1 MRKQILL
8 SFVLIISFGCSS
20 RPGKNSVPEKVI
32 VTDSLVYFSYD
43 KEVIST
49 ELKWDTLNIV
59 TTNQFAYYPFG
70 KYFSIEEFNNSLK
83 SFILGVEQQYPYNDT
98 LLDLRVLY
106 NLTYKDSKIKV
117 LTDPDNK
124 TIEIVSGKILNPEVV
139 FVNGFQVGM
148 TKAAFIDSLFSINP
162 VDFPKIKVVEIE
174 SGLMG
179 IWHYYKFE
187 QDTLKSILLDTDY
200 QFNK

>member
-83 SFILGVEQQYPYNDT
+83 SFILGVEQQYP
-98 LLDLRVLY
+98 
-106 NLTYKDSKIKV
+106 
-117 LTDPDNK
+117 
-124 TIEIVSGKILNPEVV
+124 
-139 FVNGFQVGM
+139 
-148 TKAAFIDSLFSINP
+148 
-162 VDFPKIKVVEIE
+162 
-174 SGLMG
+174 
-179 IWHYYKFE
+179 
-187 QDTLKSILLDTDY
+187 
-200 QFNK
+200 

>member
-1 MRKQILL
+1 MGKQILL
-8 SFVLIISFGCSS
+8 FFVLIISFGCGSK
-20 RPGKNSVPEKVI
+20 PEKGSVPEKVT

-43 KEVIST
+43 KKIIST
-49 ELKWDTLNIV
+49 ELKWDTLYVI
-59 TTNQFAYYPFG
+59 TTNPFAYYPFG
-70 KYFSIEEFNNSLK
+70 KYFSIEEFNTSLA
-83 SFILGVEQQYPYNDT
+83 SFNLEIEKQYPNNDT

-106 NLTYKDSKIKV
+106 ILTYKSSKIKV
-117 LTDPDNK
+117 LTDPENK
-124 TIEIVSGKILNPEVV
+124 TVEIVSGKIHDPEVEL
-139 FVNGFQVGM
+139 VNGFQVGM
-148 TKAAFIDSLFSINP
+148 TKAAFIDSLFSKRP
-162 VDFPKIKVVEIE
+162 VDFSKIKVVGIE

>member
-1 MRKQILL
+1 MRTQILL

-20 RPGKNSVPEKVI
+20 RPGKNSDPEKVI
-32 VTDSLVYFSYD
+32 PTDSLAYFSYD
-43 KEVIST
+43 KKVISV

-70 KYFSIEEFNNSLK
+70 KYFSIEEFNNYLN
-83 SFILGVEQQYPYNDT
+83 SFNLDVEQQYPNNDT

-106 NLTYKDSKIKV
+106 NLSYRDTKIKV
-117 LTDPDNK
+117 LSDPENK
-124 TIEIVSGKILNPEVV
+124 TIEIVSGKILDPELKL
-139 FVNGFQVGM
+139 VNGFQVGM
-148 TKAAFIDSLFSINP
+148 TKAAFIDSLFSKKP
-162 VDFPKIKVVEIE
+162 ADFSKIKVVEIE

-179 IWHYYKFE
+179 IWHYYIFE
-187 QDTLKSILLDTDY
+187 HDTLKSILLDTDY

>member
-1 MRKQILL
+1 MRTQILL

-20 RPGKNSVPEKVI
+20 RSGKNSVPEKVI
-32 VTDSLVYFSYD
+32 PTDSLVYFSYD
-43 KEVIST
+43 KKVISI
-49 ELKWDTLNIV
+49 ELNWDTLSMV

-83 SFILGVEQQYPYNDT
+83 SFSLGVEQQYPYNDT

-106 NLTYKDSKIKV
+106 NLTYRDSKIKV
-117 LTDPDNK
+117 LSDPENK
-124 TIEIVSGKILNPEVV
+124 TIEIVSGKILDPEAEL
-139 FVNGFQVGM
+139 VNGFQVGM
-148 TKAAFIDSLFSINP
+148 TKAAFIDSLFSKKP
-162 VDFPKIKVVEIE
+162 VDFSKIKVVEIE
-174 SGLMG
+174 SGLLG
-179 IWHYYKFE
+179 IWQYYKFE

>member
-1 MRKQILL
+1 M
-8 SFVLIISFGCSS
+8 
-20 RPGKNSVPEKVI
+20 
-32 VTDSLVYFSYD
+32 
-43 KEVIST
+43 
-49 ELKWDTLNIV
+49 KWDTLNIV

-117 LTDPDNK
+117 LSDPDNK
-124 TIEIVSGKILNPEVV
+124 TIEIVSGKILDPEVE

>member
-1 MRKQILL
+1 MRTQILL

-20 RPGKNSVPEKVI
+20 RPGKNSDPEKVI
-32 VTDSLVYFSYD
+32 HTDSLAYFSYD
-43 KEVIST
+43 KKVISV

-70 KYFSIEEFNNSLK
+70 KYFSIEEFNNYLN
-83 SFILGVEQQYPYNDT
+83 SFNLDVEQQYPNNDT

-106 NLTYKDSKIKV
+106 NLSYRDTKIKV
-117 LTDPDNK
+117 LSDPENK
-124 TIEIVSGKILNPEVV
+124 TIEIVSGKILDPELEL
-139 FVNGFQVGM
+139 VNGFQVGM
-148 TKAAFIDSLFSINP
+148 TKAEFIDSLFSKKP
-162 VDFPKIKVVEIE
+162 ADFSKIKVVEIE

-179 IWHYYKFE
+179 IWHYYIFE